1 MTNVTYDFSDKVVLV
16 TGAGSGIGYA
26 TARAFAAAGARVAVA
41 DISKGAGERTV
52 AAILEMGAAA
62 VFFQVDVAE
71 PDQVDGLIA
80 SVVTTF
86 GQLDFAHNNAGIPG
100 DPFLVA
106 DITTERWRRVIDVN
120 LNSIFFCLRAEI
132 NAMLPR
138 GGAIVNTASAAGLIG
153 SYNSSSYTTAKHG
166 VVGLTKCAAMEYGK
180 KGIRI
185 NAVCPG
191 LVDTA
196 LLDDMPSI
204 VRDRLVFST
213 PIDRIGTPDEVAN
226 AVLWLCSDS
235 ASYMLGHP
243 LPVDGG
249 VVLGGAGSRFD
260 DLF

>member
-1 MTNVTYDFSDKVVLV
+1 MTNVTYDYSGKVALV
-16 TGAGSGIGYA
+16 TGAGSGIGFA
-26 TARAFAAAGARVAVA
+26 TAMAFAAAGARVAVA
-41 DISKGAGERTV
+41 DIAKDAGERTV
-52 AAILEMGAAA
+52 AAILESGGSAS
-62 VFFQVDVAE
+62 FFQVDVAE
-71 PDQVDGLIA
+71 PDQVDSLISSIVA
-80 SVVTTF
+80 AF
-86 GQLDFAHNNAGIPG
+86 GQLDFAHNNAGVQG
-100 DPFLVA
+100 DPFPVA
-106 DITTERWRRVIDVN
+106 DISTERWRHVIDVN

-132 NAMLPR
+132 NAMLSR

-191 LVDTA
+191 LVDTP
-196 LLDDMPSI
+196 LIDDMPSI

-226 AVLWLCSDS
+226 AVLWLCSDQ

-243 LPVDGG
+243 MPVDGG

-260 DLF
+260 DLL